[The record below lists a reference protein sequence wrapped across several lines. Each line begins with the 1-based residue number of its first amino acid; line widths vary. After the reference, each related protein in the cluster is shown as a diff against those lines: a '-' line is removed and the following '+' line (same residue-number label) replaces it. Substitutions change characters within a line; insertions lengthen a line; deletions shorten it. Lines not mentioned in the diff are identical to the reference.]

1 MGVAARVCGPKP
13 QGFNTPRGYLVCY
26 VFCGRKSTP
35 AGEVPILTPVG
46 ARSSAN
52 SSANPLDSWRW
63 RESRKWRFRFVGRG
77 PHAASWAI
85 SQALTEPTFQ
95 AVTRSDSLIGF
106 GKVPAFTLRHK
117 VGALNGSG
125 AVLVG
130 RLALW
135 TSCASRTYA
144 LSGSASN
151 AARLTTV
158 RF

>member
-1 MGVAARVCGPKP
+1 MVVATRVCGPKP

-35 AGEVPILTPVG
+35 AGEVSILAPVG
-46 ARSSAN
+46 TPSSAN
-52 SSANPLDSWRW
+52 SPANPLGSRRW
-63 RESRKWRFRFVGRG
+63 KAPGRWRFRVVGRG

-130 RLALW
+130 RLTL
-135 TSCASRTYA
+135 
-144 LSGSASN
+144 
-151 AARLTTV
+151 
-158 RF
+158 